1 MKAHTA
7 LIIAGGLLYAGAA
20 FGQTRQ
26 PAPEWQSV
34 QVVQTHDPA
43 FPPQLYAKSI
53 TRGDARLAINT
64 DAKGK
69 LVEWLVVGYSRP
81 EFAQAAVEAIKQWAF
96 VPARMRGEPVG
107 TTFEIYFYFEAKGVV
122 VSMSPIEVLE
132 LQQNTIFGGDYT
144 AYRTCSM
151 KELDRI
157 PTPMVT
163 VAPEYPAELAQK
175 GVRGKV
181 TVDFYIDESGTV
193 RMPSVPP
200 LDNSELVELAVK
212 ALRQW
217 KFGVPTRDGKPV
229 LVKASQSFNFGK
241 TD

>member
-1 MKAHTA
+1 
-7 LIIAGGLLYAGAA
+7 
-20 FGQTRQ
+20 
-26 PAPEWQSV
+26 
-34 QVVQTHDPA
+34 
-43 FPPQLYAKSI
+43 
-53 TRGDARLAINT
+53 
-64 DAKGK
+64 
-69 LVEWLVVGYSRP
+69 
-81 EFAQAAVEAIKQWAF
+81 
-96 VPARMRGEPVG
+96 
-107 TTFEIYFYFEAKGVV
+107 
-122 VSMSPIEVLE
+122 
-132 LQQNTIFGGDYT
+132 
-144 AYRTCSM
+144 M

-163 VAPEYPAELAQK
+163 VAPDYPAELAQK